1 MYRHILV
8 RFLQSILSLYVLLT
22 IVFFSARLSGDP
34 LDLLLG
40 ESATKEQ
47 EAKVRAYY
55 GLDKP
60 VLVQYR
66 IYFEHLLRGDLGR
79 SIERRRPVAE
89 LIIGRMG
96 ASIQLIGAAMAIS
109 LCIGVIIG
117 VYCAINRGRF
127 FDLLGRSFA
136 AFGQS
141 LPVFW
146 LGLMLMLVFA
156 VWLDLLPTSG
166 RGGLKHLVLPAVTL
180 GYALSAG
187 ILRLTRSAMLDVLD
201 SEYVKLARIKGVS
214 EFVVIWKHAFKN
226 ALLPVVTYSVV
237 LLASVVASAV
247 VTETVFAWPGL
258 GQLIVQAVVGR
269 DFPLIQGIVLF
280 VGSFV
285 LIANL
290 VVDMLYAYLDPKI
303 RHTD

>member
-1 MYRHILV
+1 M
-8 RFLQSILSLYVLLT
+8 
-22 IVFFSARLSGDP
+22 
-34 LDLLLG
+34 
-40 ESATKEQ
+40 
-47 EAKVRAYY
+47 
-55 GLDKP
+55 
-60 VLVQYR
+60 
-66 IYFEHLLRGDLGR
+66 
-79 SIERRRPVAE
+79 AE

-96 ASIQLIGAAMAIS
+96 ASIQLIGAAMVIS

-226 ALLPVVTYSVV
+226 ALLPV
-237 LLASVVASAV
+237 
-247 VTETVFAWPGL
+247 
-258 GQLIVQAVVGR
+258 
-269 DFPLIQGIVLF
+269 
-280 VGSFV
+280 
-285 LIANL
+285 
-290 VVDMLYAYLDPKI
+290 
-303 RHTD
+303 

>member
-1 MYRHILV
+1 MYQYILI

-40 ESATKEQ
+40 ENATKEQ

-60 VLVQYR
+60 MFVQYR
-66 IYFEHLLRGDLGR
+66 IYLGHLIMGDLGR
-79 SIERRRPVAE
+79 SIQRRRPVTE
-89 LIIGRMG
+89 LIIGRIG
-96 ASIQLIGAAMAIS
+96 ASMQLIGAAMVIS
-109 LCIGVIIG
+109 LSMGVIIG
-117 VYCAINRGRF
+117 VYCAINRGRL

-136 AFGQS
+136 ALGQS
-141 LPVFW
+141 FPVFW
-146 LGLMLMLVFA
+146 FGLMLMLVFA

-166 RGGLKHLVLPAVTL
+166 RGGLKHIILPAVTL
-180 GYALSAG
+180 AYALLAG

-214 EFVVIWKHAFKN
+214 EFVVIWKHAFRN

-247 VTETVFAWPGL
+247 VTETVFSWPGL
-258 GQLIVQAVVGR
+258 GQLVVQAVVGR

-290 VVDMLYAYLDPKI
+290 IVDILYVYLDPKI
-303 RHTD
+303 RYTD

>member
-1 MYRHILV
+1 MV
-8 RFLQSILSLYVLLT
+8 
-22 IVFFSARLSGDP
+22 
-34 LDLLLG
+34 
-40 ESATKEQ
+40 
-47 EAKVRAYY
+47 
-55 GLDKP
+55 
-60 VLVQYR
+60 
-66 IYFEHLLRGDLGR
+66 
-79 SIERRRPVAE
+79 
-89 LIIGRMG
+89 
-96 ASIQLIGAAMAIS
+96 IS

-117 VYCAINRGRF
+117 VYCAIHRGRF

-156 VWLDLLPTSG
+156 VWLDVLPTSG
-166 RGGLKHLVLPAVTL
+166 RGSLKHLVLPAVTL

-290 VVDMLYAYLDPKI
+290 IVDMLYAYLDPKI
-303 RHTD
+303 RRTD

>member
-1 MYRHILV
+1 MV
-8 RFLQSILSLYVLLT
+8 
-22 IVFFSARLSGDP
+22 
-34 LDLLLG
+34 
-40 ESATKEQ
+40 
-47 EAKVRAYY
+47 
-55 GLDKP
+55 
-60 VLVQYR
+60 
-66 IYFEHLLRGDLGR
+66 
-79 SIERRRPVAE
+79 
-89 LIIGRMG
+89 
-96 ASIQLIGAAMAIS
+96 IS
-109 LCIGVIIG
+109 LCIGAIIG

-226 ALLPVVTYSVV
+226 ALLPVITYTVV

-247 VTETVFAWPGL
+247 VTETVFSWPGL
-258 GQLIVQAVVGR
+258 GQLIVQAVIGR

-290 VVDMLYAYLDPKI
+290 IVDMLYAYLDPKI
-303 RHTD
+303 RHTG

>member
-96 ASIQLIGAAMAIS
+96 ASIQLIGAAMVIS

-226 ALLPVVTYSVV
+226 ALLPVITYTVV

-247 VTETVFAWPGL
+247 VTETVFSWPGL
-258 GQLIVQAVVGR
+258 GQLIVQAVIGR

-290 VVDMLYAYLDPKI
+290 IVDMLYAYLDPKI
-303 RHTD
+303 RHTG

>member
-40 ESATKEQ
+40 ESATKDQ

-60 VLVQYR
+60 LLVQYR

-96 ASIQLIGAAMAIS
+96 ASMQLIGAAMVIS
-109 LCIGVIIG
+109 LGIGVIIG
-117 VYCAINRGRF
+117 VYCAIYRGRF

-146 LGLMLMLVFA
+146 LGLMLM
-156 VWLDLLPTSG
+156 
-166 RGGLKHLVLPAVTL
+166 
-180 GYALSAG
+180 YC
-187 ILRLTRSAMLDVLD
+187 LTRCLKSLLTVL
-201 SEYVKLARIKGVS
+201 
-214 EFVVIWKHAFKN
+214 
-226 ALLPVVTYSVV
+226 
-237 LLASVVASAV
+237 
-247 VTETVFAWPGL
+247 
-258 GQLIVQAVVGR
+258 
-269 DFPLIQGIVLF
+269 
-280 VGSFV
+280 
-285 LIANL
+285 
-290 VVDMLYAYLDPKI
+290 
-303 RHTD
+303 